1 MWVVLSIGRI
11 FAGGGWEYL
20 WEQVAEGKED
30 YYLAGVARG
39 EAPGRWG
46 GRAAMAELGLSGTVS
61 AEEMEA
67 LFDRFEHPRQPGR
80 RLGGPPKV
88 YRSVAD
94 RVAAGLAEHEIATA
108 RRWLRRERALRA
120 QGVPVER
127 VEVERRAWYGRAD
140 ERWAERERTIRRSG
154 ERLAVAGLD
163 LTFSPPKSVSV
174 LWAAAPAHAR
184 EVIWAAHREG
194 VAAAMEF
201 VETEAAW
208 SRTGHNGVRQVDT
221 TGLVHASFDHRMSRA
236 GDAQIHTHVA
246 VANRVRC
253 DDGQWRALD
262 SRAVYR
268 AGGGGRGHL
277 RPGARGR
284 PRTRP
289 GGGARGPTARSAPRD
304 RRGIRR
310 GVRLVLHPK
319 RSDHR
324 AGVGAD

>member
-120 QGVPVER
+120 QGVPTER

-221 TGLVHASFDHRMSRA
+221 TGLVHA
-236 GDAQIHTHVA
+236 V
-246 VANRVRC
+246 VR
-253 DDGQWRALD
+253 
-262 SRAVYR
+262 SSHEP
-268 AGGGGRGHL
+268 GR
-277 RPGARGR
+277 
-284 PRTRP
+284 
-289 GGGARGPTARSAPRD
+289 
-304 RRGIRR
+304 
-310 GVRLVLHPK
+310 
-319 RSDHR
+319 
-324 AGVGAD
+324 